1 MYAARPGAVTRPL
14 LDDEPDTDPSYPLPP
29 AWSAKSLT
37 NQPTP
42 LLEYARLSEYVAGC
56 KAALPLAVGIVPF
69 MLIYGVLAHAA
80 GLTLVEA
87 QAMTLLVFSGAQLVA
102 AQMLVGG
109 AAGVVI
115 VAAGATMNLRHA
127 IYSATLAPYLK
138 RLSLGWRFL
147 LAYLLTDETFALS
160 ISRYQRADT
169 PRHRQWFFL
178 GAGVIIWLAA
188 QGATL
193 LGVLLGGQV
202 PASWHLDFTATL
214 TFLGL
219 LVLSLKQR
227 AGLAAALGAGVTA
240 LLTISLPLN
249 TGLLVAVGLGIMAG
263 VLVERLAQPGTERYP

>member
-1 MYAARPGAVTRPL
+1 
-14 LDDEPDTDPSYPLPP
+14 LDDEPDADPCYSLPP
-29 AWSAKSLT
+29 AWSAKALTDPPTSPSL
-37 NQPTP
+37 
-42 LLEYARLSEYVAGC
+42 ERARLRAYVAGF

-69 MLIYGVLAHAA
+69 MLIYGVLARAA
-80 GLTLVEA
+80 GLTPLEA

-109 AAGVVI
+109 APGLMI
-115 VAAGATMNLRHA
+115 VAAGAMMNLRHA

-160 ISRYQRADT
+160 ISHYQQT
-169 PRHRQWFFL
+169 GTTRHRQWFFL
-178 GAGVIIWLAA
+178 GAGVTIWLAA

-193 LGVLLGGQV
+193 LGLLLGGQV
-202 PASWHLDFTATL
+202 PAGWHLDFTATL

-219 LVLSLKQR
+219 LVLSLKQQ
-227 AGLAAALGAGVTA
+227 ASLAAALGAGVTV

-249 TGLLVAVGLGIMAG
+249 TGLLAAVGLGIIAG